1 MCKTKKLWLH
11 KRSTAHHGKTKTMR
25 KKHGNSDDPQI
36 FRPDLRLPAE
46 KFFFPSNARWLSP
59 AEKTAKETQ
68 NGAGATPNKN
78 QIHGL
83 QTRWGQAHRVSEIC
97 TNELIGGEKQ
107 NNSQQH
113 GSEKLMYNGSHLR
126 RSGVLC
132 LSSNKLT
139 SCKGSGLLPQSMG
152 VQSVSGH
159 RNVRARLALEFDRC
173 AQIQAGRQTDIHG
186 SR

>member
-1 MCKTKKLWLH
+1 MCKTKNFGFINEAQHIMEKP
-11 KRSTAHHGKTKTMR
+11 KQREKTRQQRRSA
-25 KKHGNSDDPQI
+25 N
-36 FRPDLRLPAE
+36 LPARFAFASRE
-46 KFFFPSNARWLSP
+46 FFFSVQRQMALASRENSER
-59 AEKTAKETQ
+59 TQ

-139 SCKGSGLLPQSMG
+139 SCKGSGYCHKAWVYSP
-152 VQSVSGH
+152 
-159 RNVRARLALEFDRC
+159 
-173 AQIQAGRQTDIHG
+173 
-186 SR
+186 

>member
-11 KRSTAHHGKTKTMR
+11 KRGTSWKNQNNE

-46 KFFFPSNARWLSP
+46 NFFSVQRQMALASRENSER
-59 AEKTAKETQ
+59 TQ

-139 SCKGSGLLPQSMG
+139 SCKGSGYCHKAWVYSP
-152 VQSVSGH
+152 
-159 RNVRARLALEFDRC
+159 
-173 AQIQAGRQTDIHG
+173 
-186 SR
+186 